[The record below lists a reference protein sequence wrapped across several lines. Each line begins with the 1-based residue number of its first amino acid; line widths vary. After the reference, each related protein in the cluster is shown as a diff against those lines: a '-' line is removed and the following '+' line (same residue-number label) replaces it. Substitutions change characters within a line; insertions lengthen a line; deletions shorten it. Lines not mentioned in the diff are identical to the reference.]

1 MSESASEK
9 GTMEYCIDNLASK
22 LSAIPYRSLLVNG
35 NTEMQLKFL
44 LASSHDDGNFW
55 YAMDKLV
62 EVGQWATL
70 RSDLPLGMIRKDKS
84 KQEKIIKGHQVDLI
98 AFSGHKLCFV
108 AETKCTFIWD
118 TFSDKEDKKKPDSID
133 DAIKKASITHYLATH
148 EQSDLWSECKNNHYI
163 VHFLLVADPRQC
175 VIDSTQERPLW
186 ISSKYK
192 CAGYSPD
199 KGKKLIEMAKKKY
212 DLAKIGTVGHKS
224 IIDGVLDVVWVK
236 LNPASMD
243 DQSLD
248 IAES

>member
-1 MSESASEK
+1 MSESISAK

-22 LSAIPYRSLLVNG
+22 LSAIPIRSLLVNG

-62 EVGQWATL
+62 EVGQWVAE

-84 KQEKIIKGHQVDLI
+84 EQEKIIKGHQVDLI

-118 TFSDKEDKKKPDSID
+118 TFSNKENRKKLDSIE

-175 VIDSTQERPLW
+175 VIDSKQGRPQW

-192 CAGYSPD
+192 CAGYNLD
-199 KGKKLIEMAKKKY
+199 KGTDLVKKAKKKY
-212 DLAKIGTVGHKS
+212 ESANLGEVRRKS

-236 LNPASMD
+236 LNPHGEDTVRSG
-243 DQSLD
+243 
-248 IAES
+248 